1 MVYLGFIVNSC
12 SLVNAFE
19 CSPLRGV
26 AGTERNYSNAKKFIP
41 EIILNYYFIK
51 FYIILIMIISD

>member
-26 AGTERNYSNAKKFIP
+26 AGTERNYSNAKKFNS
-41 EIILNYYFIK
+41 EIIFKLL
-51 FYIILIMIISD
+51 FYKVLY